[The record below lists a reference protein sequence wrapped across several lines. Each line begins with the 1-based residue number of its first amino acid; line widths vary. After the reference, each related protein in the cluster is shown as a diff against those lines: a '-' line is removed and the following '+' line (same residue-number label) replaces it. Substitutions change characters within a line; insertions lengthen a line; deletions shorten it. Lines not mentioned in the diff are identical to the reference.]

1 MTPIRHSSEMGAGG
15 AAGSK
20 DSEGRSHYRTI
31 AKRFRYEP
39 DKIKGSRFIADL
51 KPVVSVAE
59 AEAFLQEIRAELP
72 GAGHHC
78 FAWIIDPEGKQTRS
92 SDDGEPGSSAGPPIL
107 RMIEGHDLTGLV
119 IVVSRWFG
127 GTKLGVGGLM
137 RAYGG
142 TAGEAMDRCEIRE
155 VRVQVSLKLTY
166 PYECSGPIEGLLK
179 SCEVETKN
187 ANYGETVTLEVV
199 LPNDRHAEFVSE
211 VVERTAGRAAVAPA

>member
-1 MTPIRHSSEMGAGG
+1 MTITR
-15 AAGSK
+15 
-20 DSEGRSHYRTI
+20 YRTI

-51 KPVVSVAE
+51 APVINAAE
-59 AEAFLQEIRAELP
+59 AEALLAEVRAEFP
-72 GAGHHC
+72 DAGHHC

-119 IVVSRWFG
+119 VVVSRWFG

-142 TAGEAMDRCEIRE
+142 CAGEAMDRCEVIE
-155 VRVQVSLKLTY
+155 VRVQAAMTIEY
-166 PYECSGPIEGLLK
+166 PYECSGPVEGLMR
-179 SCEVETKN
+179 SCEVETKHAEYTDN
-187 ANYGETVTLEVV
+187 VVLQVTLPKDREV
-199 LPNDRHAEFVSE
+199 EFRTE
-211 VVERTAGRAAVAPA
+211 LVERTAGRAVIADPSATG